1 MKNQE
6 GYFIMLTF
14 LGIVLKKRTTVKIRK
29 KVDQSLVLEGLGR
42 NGVAFASKTDAELPH
57 IYL

>member
-1 MKNQE
+1 
-6 GYFIMLTF
+6 MLTF
-14 LGIVLKKRTTVKIRK
+14 FGCSIKKRTTVKIRK